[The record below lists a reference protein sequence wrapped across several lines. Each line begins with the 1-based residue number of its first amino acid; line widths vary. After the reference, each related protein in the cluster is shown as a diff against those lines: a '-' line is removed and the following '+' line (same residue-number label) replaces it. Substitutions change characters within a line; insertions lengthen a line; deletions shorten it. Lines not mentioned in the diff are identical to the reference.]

1 MTVMK
6 RESGQLAR
14 LCACFVLAARTLWMS
29 APRRRRDGA
38 GVMYKIVAAGIA
50 AGCMEQQHLGWF
62 WQWQQQHRGLQ
73 VPMSFFSV
81 SRSPPPAESAA

>member
-1 MTVMK
+1 MTVNEK
-6 RESGQLAR
+6 GEWAVSKT
-14 LCACFVLAARTLWMS
+14 LCVFCFGSSHPVDVCPRKAAGWIRW
-29 APRRRRDGA
+29 P
-38 GVMYKIVAAGIA
+38 VAAGIA